1 MGMFGSSKRAVFKPS
16 VYETSRRRRRMPRW
30 LMLLLLGVVMGAGGL
45 LFVQTSYGPQRL
57 TVLESQQLTNEV
69 NSGNIERQRLQ
80 VQLDEATREVE
91 SLKTQNAQ
99 LASELQTARTAVAPL
114 EEELALFADAMP
126 PDPRGG
132 VIGVSAA
139 NFTRQGEQL
148 RYHVLLLREPGQ
160 GEPFKGQMVLAVE
173 GRYPNGRTATIELDP
188 VPVTLDRYVH
198 LTGAPTMPDGLSARR
213 VTVRV
218 LDGQT
223 QRQQAMRILIV
234 RGS

>member
-1 MGMFGSSKRAVFKPS
+1 MGMFGSSKRATFKPS

-80 VQLDEATREVE
+80 VQLDDATREVE
-91 SLKTQNAQ
+91 SLKAENGK
-99 LASELQTARTAVAPL
+99 LSSELATAETAVAPL
-114 EEELALFADAMP
+114 KEQLALFADAMP

-132 VIGVSAA
+132 PIGVSSAS
-139 NFTRQGEQL
+139 FTREGTNL
-148 RYHVLLLREPGQ
+148 RYHVLLLRQDAEGAS
-160 GEPFKGQMVLAVE
+160 FKGQMTFAVE
-173 GRYPNGRTATIELDP
+173 GRYPNGRTATIELEP
-188 VPVTLDRYVH
+188 VPVTMDRYVH
-198 LTGAPTMPDGLSARR
+198 LTGAVALPDGISARR

-218 LDGQT
+218 IDDET
-223 QRQQAMRILIV
+223 KRQQAMRILIV
-234 RGS
+234 RG

>member
-1 MGMFGSSKRAVFKPS
+1 MGMFGSSKRATFTPS

-80 VQLDEATREVE
+80 VQLDDATREVE
-91 SLKTQNAQ
+91 SLKAENGK
-99 LASELQTARTAVAPL
+99 LASALQSAEAAVAPL
-114 EEELALFADAMP
+114 NEQLALFADAMP

-132 VIGVSAA
+132 PIGVSAA
-139 NFTRQGEQL
+139 SFVREGANL
-148 RYHVLLLREPGQ
+148 RYHVLLLREEGQ
-160 GEPFKGQMVLAVE
+160 TEPFKGQMTLAVE

-198 LTGAPTMPDGLSARR
+198 LTGSPTLPDGLSARR

-218 LDGQT
+218 LDGET

-234 RGS
+234 RG